1 MFAKCGSVVPA
12 EILIARV
19 VDFMMDFY
27 GGFELV
33 YILVEVLRGLIAKSG
48 VCASVCRAWLVERF
62 FVAEID
68 VREPG

>member
-1 MFAKCGSVVPA
+1 
-12 EILIARV
+12 
-19 VDFMMDFY
+19 
-27 GGFELV
+27 V

-48 VCASVCRAWLVERF
+48 VCVSVCRAWLVERF